1 MEGGKKALWSMM
13 EAARGA
19 GVALLSDTTTHVA
32 QSGAGTAAVYFDCK
46 YCYPLYSMC
55 IVTSNKVFAAAL
67 VIFPLS
73 SLLTANIVLLIIGP
87 TLLLL
92 LVMTVHFVER
102 LARCRLQNDPQ
113 QVEDLLWRRAW
124 VRFRRMSWLK
134 GVWKKAKFWLALVIT
149 ILLQVLLS
157 IGYVKLNPFVSY
169 LVSFQV
175 VPEQS
180 HCRSYTLIHIWS
192 SYLQSPS
199 PIFPWF

>member
-1 MEGGKKALWSMM
+1 
-13 EAARGA
+13 
-19 GVALLSDTTTHVA
+19 V
-32 QSGAGTAAVYFDCK
+32 
-46 YCYPLYSMC
+46 
-55 IVTSNKVFAAAL
+55 ISNKVFAAAL

-73 SLLTANIVLLIIGP
+73 SLLTTNIILLIIGP

-92 LVMTVHFVER
+92 LVITVHFVER
-102 LARCRLQNDPQ
+102 LARCGLQNAQ
-113 QVEDLLWRRAW
+113 QGEDLLWRRAW

-134 GVWKKAKFWLALVIT
+134 GVWKRAKFWLALVIT
-149 ILLQVLLS
+149 ILLQVFLS

-192 SYLQSPS
+192 SYLQSRS